1 MESLALHDLPEAR
14 LARIGEARRLATLRV
29 FVPALKRT
37 ATHDILVFFDGLLAA
52 LALRGDKLTIIKVGN
67 FVHKAAINK

>member
-14 LARIGEARRLATLRV
+14 LARLRAECRLATLRV

-37 ATHDILVFFDGLLAA
+37 ATHDILVLFDGLLAA
-52 LALRGDKLTIIKVGN
+52 LALRGDKLTIIKVCN
-67 FVHKAAINK
+67 FVYKAAINK